1 MGDTLEALSRAG
13 EAAVNLVVSSV
24 GIPAANV
31 LKEKFGTP
39 FLVGT
44 PVEGYEEE
52 ISDALE
58 RIADRSCG
66 EWVNKKDDSA
76 EESGGQ
82 ILGKQEELWKVTPEQ
97 VIYFQG
103 RNSLSAV
110 SDPSGESREMPDKD
124 EVFFSVPDITIIG
137 EPVTMGSLA
146 AVIEQKYGKKVQLL
160 CPLEITEGLLRKGD
174 EAICGEEAMEE
185 KLKTARIIVADPLY
199 RPICPKTAIFYEMP
213 HIAFSGRIYL
223 RKYFSDK
230 ERFVIM
236 YINIMRMRKQ
246 GSSVYNCRKIT

>member
-1 MGDTLEALSRAG
+1 M
-13 EAAVNLVVSSV
+13 
-24 GIPAANV
+24 

-44 PVEGYEEE
+44 PVEGYEGE
-52 ISDALE
+52 ISDVLE
-58 RIADRSCG
+58 RIIENSCK
-66 EWVNKKDDSA
+66 EYVNKNDNSA
-76 EESGGQ
+76 EKSRGQ

-97 VIYFQG
+97 VSYLQG
-103 RNSLSAV
+103 RDSLSAV
-110 SDPSGESREMPDKD
+110 SDPPGGSGETPDKD
-124 EVFFSVPDITIIG
+124 EQLFSTPDITIIG

-174 EAICGEEAMEE
+174 ESICGEEAMEE

-199 RPICPKTAIFYEMP
+199 RPICPETAIFYEMP

-223 RKYFSDK
+223 RKYFP
-230 ERFVIM
+230 E
-236 YINIMRMRKQ
+236 
-246 GSSVYNCRKIT
+246 